1 MFNKEKIFL
10 KKSVNSGDFYKGNR
24 IIIYD
29 DFYEGD
35 CIIFY
40 DNEIVLKAIRIRPR
54 KPFPETYSKGSL
66 YDLWDKGYRFEL
78 RQLNYISSN
87 KNFPLNNVLD
97 KLSNYS
103 YRYDK
108 NNKYYN
114 YTYCRTPYEAKY
126 KAGVLIKYA
135 IENGMFKEKV
145 KDTSK
150 ELNVNFVNAN
160 NQYYPTPQEIVGKM
174 YAKINWKNVKT
185 VLEPSAGN
193 GNLIKNINNMNYFR
207 SKIDGQRY
215 ERNNNGYDIDCC
227 EIDTN
232 LRYILE
238 GKHYRVVHDDFLT
251 YDTRKHYDLIIMNP
265 PFANGASHLMKAIY
279 LAENNGG
286 SQICCLL
293 NKETIL
299 NPYSNV
305 RKDVIEKIIKYKGK
319 VFDLK
324 NCFKK
329 ARRKTNVDVCM
340 VYIDIPKP
348 EVHSDIWENLEK
360 ARKQFETESKSESNT
375 LAVDNDIENLILQYN
390 MQLATIEKCRDE
402 ITVINQ
408 HCLVPLNLSCQNENV
423 LDNLNEV
430 IIQVRLKYW
439 ETLFNK
445 PSFTAGLTESLLNE
459 YRNNIL
465 NMQEYEFSMYNIQM
479 LVAKMQARLK
489 ESLEDNILKLF
500 DELTF
505 EHSYYPECKNNR
517 HYYDGWKTNKA
528 HKIDKK
534 VIIPFN
540 CFNSYQ
546 TNRLEPYKMAGKLKD
561 IEKILNYLNP
571 ECGLTS
577 DSNLV
582 DICRQAEIDC
592 QYRNIKFKYFKANFY
607 KKGTIHLTFNC
618 PDIIKALNIYAGQK
632 KGWLPPSY
640 GKSSYDNM
648 TTEEKEVVDSFQG
661 KADYNNM
668 MKNKARYL
676 FNSEQALL
684 TAAV

>member
-1 MFNKEKIFL
+1 MFNKKKICL
-10 KKSVNSGDFYKGNR
+10 KKSVYDYDYDYD
-24 IIIYD
+24 ILYD
-29 DFYEGD
+29 D
-35 CIIFY
+35 
-40 DNEIVLKAIRIRPR
+40 EIVLRVSKIRPR
-54 KPFPETYSKGSL
+54 EPRPETYIKGSL
-66 YDLWDKGYRFEL
+66 WDLWDKGYRFEIRRFYDNRLAAKGIPL
-78 RQLNYISSN
+78 RD
-87 KNFPLNNVLD
+87 VLD

-103 YRYDK
+103 YRSDK

-114 YTYCRTPYEAKY
+114 YVYCKTPYESKY

-150 ELNVNFVNAN
+150 ELNINFVNTN
-160 NQYYPTPQEIVGKM
+160 NQYYPTPQEVVGKM
-174 YAKINWKNVKT
+174 YAKINWKNVET
-185 VLEPSAGN
+185 ILEPSAGD
-193 GNLIKNINNMNYFR
+193 GNLIKYINKMNWV
-207 SKIDGQRY
+207 KINGHYY

-293 NKETIL
+293 NKETIA

-305 RKDVIEKIIKYKGK
+305 RKDIIEKIIKYKGK

-324 NCFKK
+324 NCFEK

-340 VYIDIPKP
+340 VCIDIPKP

-360 ARKQFETESKSESNT
+360 ARKQFENETESNT
-375 LAVDNDIENLILQYN
+375 LTVDNDIENLVLQYN

-402 ITVINQ
+402 ITVINR
-408 HCLVPLNLSCQNENV
+408 HCLVPLDLICQNNNV

-430 IIQVRLKYW
+430 ICEVRLRYW
-439 ETLFNK
+439 KTLFNK

-459 YRNNIL
+459 YRNNIFD
-465 NMQEYEFSMYNIQM
+465 MRDYEFSMYNIQM
-479 LVAKMQARLK
+479 LVVKMKAILK

-500 DELTF
+500 DELTV

-534 VIIPFN
+534 VIIPSQ
-540 CFNSYQ
+540 CFSYNNELNSFEMIAEL
-546 TNRLEPYKMAGKLKD
+546 ND

-571 ECGLTS
+571 DCGLTS

-582 DICRQAEIDC
+582 DVCQQAENNY
-592 QYRNIKFKYFKANFY
+592 QTKNVEFKYFKANFY

-618 PDIIKALNIYAGQK
+618 PDIIKSLNIYAGQK

-661 KADYNNM
+661 KADYDKM

>member
-1 MFNKEKIFL
+1 MFNKKKICL
-10 KKSVNSGDFYKGNR
+10 KKSVNDYD
-24 IIIYD
+24 ILYD
-29 DFYEGD
+29 D
-35 CIIFY
+35 
-40 DNEIVLKAIRIRPR
+40 EIVLSVIKIRPR
-54 KPFPETYSKGSL
+54 EPRPETYSKGSL
-66 YDLWDKGYRFEL
+66 WDLWDKGYRFEIRTVYRNRL
-78 RQLNYISSN
+78 
-87 KNFPLNNVLD
+87 PLDDVLD

-103 YRYDK
+103 YTYDK
-108 NNKYYN
+108 NNKYYH
-114 YTYCRTPYEAKY
+114 YTYCKTPYESKY

-135 IENGMFKEKV
+135 IKNGMFKEKV

-150 ELNVNFVNAN
+150 ELNINFVNTN
-160 NQYYPTPQEIVGKM
+160 NQYYPTPQEVVGKM
-174 YAKINWKNVKT
+174 YAKINWENVKT
-185 VLEPSAGN
+185 ILEPSAGD
-193 GNLIKNINNMNYFR
+193 GNLIKYLNKMNWVKINGHY
-207 SKIDGQRY
+207 Y

-238 GKHYRVVHDDFLT
+238 GKHHRVVHDDFLT

-293 NKETIL
+293 NKETIA

-305 RKDVIEKIIKYKGK
+305 RKDIIEKIIKYKGK

-324 NCFKK
+324 NCFEK
-329 ARRKTNVDVCM
+329 AKRKTNVDVCM

-360 ARKQFETESKSESNT
+360 ARKQFENETESNT
-375 LAVDNDIENLILQYN
+375 LTVDNDIENLVLQYN

-402 ITVINQ
+402 ITVINR
-408 HCLVPLNLSCQNENV
+408 HCLVPLDLICQNNNV
-423 LDNLNEV
+423 LDNLNDV
-430 IIQVRLKYW
+430 ICEVRLTYW
-439 ETLFNK
+439 KTLFNK

-459 YRNNIL
+459 YRNNIF
-465 NMQEYEFSMYNIQM
+465 NMRDYEFSMYNIQM
-479 LVAKMQARLK
+479 LVVKMKARLK

-534 VIIPFN
+534 VIIPSQ
-540 CFNSYQ
+540 CFSYNNELNSF
-546 TNRLEPYKMAGKLKD
+546 KMIAELND

-571 ECGLTS
+571 DCGLTS

-582 DICRQAEIDC
+582 DVCQQAENNY
-592 QYRNIKFKYFKANFY
+592 QTKNVEFKYFKANFY

-618 PDIIKALNIYAGQK
+618 PDIIKSLNIYAGQK

-661 KADYNNM
+661 KADYNKM
-668 MKNKARYL
+668 MENKARYL

>member
-1 MFNKEKIFL
+1 MFDKKKICL
-10 KKSVNSGDFYKGNR
+10 IKSRNSADYT
-24 IIIYD
+24 
-29 DFYEGD
+29 
-35 CIIFY
+35 IFY
-40 DNEIVLKAIRIRPR
+40 DDEIVLNAIKIIFRESR
-54 KPFPETYSKGSL
+54 PETYSKGSL
-66 YDLWDKGYRFEL
+66 WDLWDKGYKFEL
-78 RQLNYISSN
+78 REVRSN
-87 KNFPLNNVLD
+87 GFTKDFPLYDILN
-97 KLSNYS
+97 KLGTCSYS
-103 YRYDK
+103 YDK

-114 YTYCRTPYEAKY
+114 YTYCKTPYEIKH
-126 KAGVLIKYA
+126 KSSFLIKYA

-150 ELNVNFVNAN
+150 ELNVNFVSTN

-174 YAKINWKNVKT
+174 YAKINWENVKT

-193 GNLIKNINNMNYFR
+193 GNLIKNIHNMNYFR
-207 SKIDGQRY
+207 NKFDGRLC
-215 ERNNNGYDIDCC
+215 ERNYNGYDIDCC

-293 NKETIL
+293 NKETIV

-324 NCFKK
+324 NCFEK

-360 ARKQFETESKSESNT
+360 ARKQFETESESNT

-408 HCLVPLNLSCQNENV
+408 HCLIPLNLSCQNENV

-439 ETLFNK
+439 ETLFNR

-465 NMQEYEFSMYNIQM
+465 NMKDYEFSMYNIQM
-479 LVAKMQARLK
+479 LVVKMKARLK

-517 HYYDGWKTNKA
+517 HYYNGWKTNKA

-534 VIIPFN
+534 VIIPFQ
-540 CFNSYQ
+540 CFCYNNELNSF
-546 TNRLEPYKMAGKLKD
+546 KMIDKLND

-571 ECGLTS
+571 DCGLTS

-582 DICRQAEIDC
+582 DVCQQAEANF
-592 QYRNIKFKYFKANFY
+592 QTKNVEFKYFKANFY

-618 PDIIKALNIYAGQK
+618 PDIIKSLNIYAGQK

-661 KADYNNM
+661 KADYNKM

-684 TAAV
+684 TAVV

>member
-1 MFNKEKIFL
+1 MFNKKKICL
-10 KKSVNSGDFYKGNR
+10 KKSVKDYDYDYD
-24 IIIYD
+24 ILYD
-29 DFYEGD
+29 D
-35 CIIFY
+35 
-40 DNEIVLKAIRIRPR
+40 EIVLSVIKIRPR
-54 KPFPETYSKGSL
+54 EPRPETYLKGSL
-66 YDLWDKGYRFEL
+66 YDLWDKGYRFEI
-78 RQLNYISSN
+78 RRVYDKGMAKGI
-87 KNFPLNNVLD
+87 PLNDVLN
-97 KLSNYS
+97 KLGNYS
-103 YRYDK
+103 YTYDK

-114 YTYCRTPYEAKY
+114 YEYCKTPYEIKY

-150 ELNVNFVNAN
+150 ELNINFVNTN

-174 YAKINWKNVKT
+174 YAKINWKNIKT
-185 VLEPSAGN
+185 VLEPSAGD
-193 GNLIKNINNMNYFR
+193 GSLIKNIGNMNYFR

-215 ERNNNGYDIDCC
+215 KRNNNGYDIDCC

-293 NKETIL
+293 NKETIA

-305 RKDVIEKIIKYKGK
+305 RKDIIEKIIKYKGK

-324 NCFKK
+324 NCFEK

-340 VYIDIPKP
+340 VYINVPKP
-348 EVHSDIWENLEK
+348 EIHSDIWENLEK
-360 ARKQFETESKSESNT
+360 ARKQFESENESNT
-375 LAVDNDIENLILQYN
+375 LTVDNDIENLILQYN
-390 MQLATIEKCRDE
+390 MQLATIEKCKDE
-402 ITVINQ
+402 ITIINQ
-408 HCLVPLNLSCQNENV
+408 HCLVPLNLSCQNKNV
-423 LDNLNEV
+423 LDNLNKV
-430 IIQVRLKYW
+430 ICEVRLRYW

-465 NMQEYEFSMYNIQM
+465 NMQDYEFSMYNIQM

-500 DELTF
+500 DEFTF
-505 EHSYYPECKNNR
+505 EHTYYPECKNNR
-517 HYYDGWKTNKA
+517 HYYNGWKTNKA

-540 CFNSYQ
+540 CFDSYY
-546 TNRLEPYKMAGKLKD
+546 TNKLDSFKMIDKLKD

-571 ECGLTS
+571 DCGLTS

-582 DICRQAEIDC
+582 DVCRQAENNF
-592 QYRNIKFKYFKANFY
+592 QTKNVEFKYFKANFY

-618 PDIIKALNIYAGQK
+618 PDIIKSLNIYAGQK
-632 KGWLPPSY
+632 RGWLPPSY

-661 KADYNNM
+661 KADYDKM